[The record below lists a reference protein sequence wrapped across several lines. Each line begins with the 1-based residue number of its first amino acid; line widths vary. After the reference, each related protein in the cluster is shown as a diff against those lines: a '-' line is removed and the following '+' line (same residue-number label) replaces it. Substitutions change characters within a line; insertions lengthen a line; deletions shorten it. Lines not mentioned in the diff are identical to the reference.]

1 MPSGEEEDIAVRA
14 EAVLRFFALRAV
26 RGEEV
31 TTIS

>member
-1 MPSGEEEDIAVRA
+1 MPSGDEEDIPVRA
-14 EAVLRFFALRAV
+14 KGAFRFFALRAV